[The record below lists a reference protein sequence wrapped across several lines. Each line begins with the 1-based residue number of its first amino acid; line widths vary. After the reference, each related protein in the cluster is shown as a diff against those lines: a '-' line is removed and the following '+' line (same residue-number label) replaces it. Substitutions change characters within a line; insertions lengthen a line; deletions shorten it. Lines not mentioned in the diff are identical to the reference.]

1 MRTVKEITKTE
12 TKEVVNNFN
21 LKEAFVLWKK
31 TGKSG
36 VDYLDGYT
44 VDENGNKTFLKGFF
58 NTNKENPKQPDI
70 TVKTSVNEGEQSVEV
85 ASLWSNVSETKGTK
99 YLTGSTNDK
108 EKLVAFYGKENQEA
122 RPYIKAYYKED
133 K

>member
-1 MRTVKEITKTE
+1 MRTVKETTKTE
-12 TKEVVNNFN
+12 TKEVKVE

-58 NTNKENPKQPDI
+58 NTKKENPKQPDI
-70 TVKTSVNEGEQSVEV
+70 RVITSVNEGEQSVEV
-85 ASLWSNVSETKGTK
+85 ASLWSNVSESKGTK